1 MGAISRALVW
11 LGWGGRCDSEIH
23 QMISLLS
30 WHSLSFQ
37 CQLLLWDLRASPHPD
52 LTSPCP
58 DMSLEWA
65 GYTIK

>member
-1 MGAISRALVW
+1 MPKEKKKGKDQGAVSAFSRALVW

-37 CQLLLWDLRASPHPD
+37 CQLLLWDLQASPQP
-52 LTSPCP
+52 L
-58 DMSLEWA
+58 
-65 GYTIK
+65 I